1 MCRFDW
7 FSEDEVEEVEDAEQ
21 PSEPRAVQ
29 LEMAPPAPRDREAD
43 MALFRA
49 FIQDGVRAHATLP
62 RAALI

>member
-49 FIQDGVRAHATLP
+49 FIQDGACPALRAP
-62 RAALI
+62 KGSCG